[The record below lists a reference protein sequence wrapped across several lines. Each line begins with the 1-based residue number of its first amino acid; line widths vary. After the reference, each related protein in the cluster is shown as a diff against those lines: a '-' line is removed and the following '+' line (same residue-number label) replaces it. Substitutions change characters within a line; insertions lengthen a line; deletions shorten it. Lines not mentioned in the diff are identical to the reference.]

1 MAKLAARDIST
12 GEAEQLL
19 RNAHVTV
26 RNPQDA
32 QGNRRLLVGRT
43 DGGRVLTLVVEA
55 TIDPTTWLLV
65 TGWNATEVE
74 RNLLGK
80 AR

>member
-12 GEAEQLL
+12 AEAEQVL

-26 RNPQDA
+26 RNPRDRH
-32 QGNRRLLVGRT
+32 GKRRLLIGRS

-55 TIDPTTWLLV
+55 TIEQTAWLLV
-65 TGWNATEVE
+65 TGWNATQAE
-74 RNLLGK
+74 RNLLEH
-80 AR
+80 A